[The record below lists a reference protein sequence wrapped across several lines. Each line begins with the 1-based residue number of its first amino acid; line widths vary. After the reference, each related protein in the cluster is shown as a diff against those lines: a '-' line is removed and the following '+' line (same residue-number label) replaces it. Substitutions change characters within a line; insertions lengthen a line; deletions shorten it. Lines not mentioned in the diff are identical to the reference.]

1 MIETLKPGQQ
11 RQYHF
16 FSSGLLPPWGG
27 GCRLV
32 DGYHLH
38 IDEQIK
44 PHDPIGTMGA
54 GDLVRECG

>member
-1 MIETLKPGQQ
+1 M
-11 RQYHF
+11 
-16 FSSGLLPPWGG
+16 
-27 GCRLV
+27 V